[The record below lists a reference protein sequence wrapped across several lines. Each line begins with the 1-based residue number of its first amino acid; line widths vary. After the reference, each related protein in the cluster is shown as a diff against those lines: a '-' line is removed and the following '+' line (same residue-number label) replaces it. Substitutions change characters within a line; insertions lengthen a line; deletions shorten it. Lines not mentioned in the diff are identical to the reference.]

1 MHLNLL
7 GEFNEVEV
15 WIYIVATKKSKI
27 NKNPLDT
34 VYS

>member
-7 GEFNEVEV
+7 GKFNEVEV
-15 WIYIVATKKSKI
+15 WIYIVAAKESKN